1 MDSDRERAALD
12 FDSRDVDV
20 VDSRICLC
28 YKGMVWS
35 STHGGTPYGHSAR
48 EGTPPEPMSPAM
60 VRIEPPAAGLS
71 SAAVWLIALLMLASP
86 AVARDTAY
94 TVAGTELYLLD
105 LETGELTPEGDLG
118 VTGIQVLARDPSGTL
133 FAATRDE
140 LYTID
145 PQIPEATPIGPTGL
159 SSSARLDGMT
169 FDAEGRLWLLVGG
182 RLNEVDPSTGAVT
195 PVVNV
200 EQGLLA
206 LAADGL
212 ELYGVRIGLNPPPE
226 GPIPPPL
233 AVRIDRATGA
243 VEVLAPLD
251 DLFGPSGGVADMD
264 FDGRGQAWIL
274 TIIVLPGIPPDAFH
288 RVFRAVEFETGQ
300 LELVSEGIEPGVS
313 ILLNSMALTRDR
325 AVVEIPALNPHGLV
339 LLSVVLAA
347 SALWI
352 LRARF
357 RVPPV

>member
-1 MDSDRERAALD
+1 MDTALERRL
-12 FDSRDVDV
+12 RLN
-20 VDSRICLC
+20 RCLP
-28 YKGMVWS
+28 
-35 STHGGTPYGHSAR
+35 GTGP
-48 EGTPPEPMSPAM
+48 
-60 VRIEPPAAGLS
+60 S
-71 SAAVWLIALLMLASP
+71 SATVWLIALLMLASP

-94 TVAGTELYLLD
+94 TVAGTDLYLLD
-105 LETGELTPEGDLG
+105 LETGDLTLEGDLG
-118 VTGIQVLARDPSGTL
+118 VTGIQVLAMDPSGML

-145 PQIPEATPIGPTGL
+145 PEIPEATPIGPTGL
-159 SSSARLDGMT
+159 SSSARLYSMT

-182 RLNEVDPSTGAVT
+182 RLNEVDPLTGTVT
-195 PVVNV
+195 PIVNV

-226 GPIPPPL
+226 GPTPPPL
-233 AVRIDRATGA
+233 AVKIDRATGA

-251 DLFGPSGGVADMD
+251 DLFGPSGGVGDMD
-264 FDGRGQAWIL
+264 FDGRGHAWIL
-274 TIIVLPGIPPDAFH
+274 TIIALPGIPPDGLH

-313 ILLNSMALTRDR
+313 ILMGTMALTPDR
-325 AVVEIPALNPHGLV
+325 AVVEIPALSPYGLA

-347 SALWI
+347 GALWI

-357 RVPPV
+357 RVPLV